1 MNCVCGEM
9 PNLSTDKSPIRWYPQ
24 RETTLSHESSET
36 YTVPTVRSSSLNMN
50 TRTSRAFNGMI
61 TSVIQYA
68 VQSGLQIIM
77 APLLLRTAG
86 QETLGAYAILAQAI
100 GYMALVDLG
109 FSVSLS
115 LFMAKAYGYEDQG
128 ARFRTVITIGRSF
141 HAVTNTLFS
150 LAAIVFALNIGQFFD
165 LSPTVEEQARIA
177 LFLMAGWAFI
187 RTLIDVYKSA
197 TVAVQE
203 MAFANISLALANLAR
218 LAASLILVSLG
229 FGLIGMMVGNIIGEA
244 FNDVRN
250 WLHFR
255 KKHPDWMATSW
266 GIPDFALFREMFSM
280 GMQIFVIN
288 GAGRLILHSGNLVAG
303 LLFGTTSAA
312 VYYSTQMPV
321 TIAWLL
327 INQTINQASSAI
339 NELFV
344 KKQMAQLRSAFLR
357 LHRFNLLIA
366 FPIAIGIG
374 FLLEALVTLWVG
386 AEQFGGTSLAIALAI
401 FAVQLPFTNVSNQFV
416 IANSKI
422 RLLSL
427 FNLVE
432 GFTNLALALILGGR
446 FGLAGIMWASVL
458 ANLITNSYVQWRA
471 THILELSFWELIR
484 GAVLPPA
491 AIGAIGVVALYTI
504 RTLIP
509 PVTWGGFIA
518 DGVLFLVVIAPLTW
532 FIGLKAED
540 RAAILEM
547 SVGRLKL
554 RTAK

>member
-1 MNCVCGEM
+1 
-9 PNLSTDKSPIRWYPQ
+9 
-24 RETTLSHESSET
+24 
-36 YTVPTVRSSSLNMN
+36 MN

-68 VQSGLQIIM
+68 VQSGLQIVM

-109 FSVSLS
+109 FSVALS

-141 HAVTNTLFS
+141 HVITNTLFS
-150 LAAIVFALNIGQFFD
+150 LAAIIFAFNIGRFFD

-177 LFLMAGWAFI
+177 LLLMAAWAFV

-203 MAFANISLALANLAR
+203 MAFANISLTMANIVR
-218 LAASLILVSLG
+218 LISSLTLVALG

-244 FNDVRN
+244 FNDIRN
-250 WLHFR
+250 WMHFR
-255 KKHPDWMATSW
+255 KKHPDWMATRW
-266 GIPDFALFREMFSM
+266 GIPDTALFREMFSM

-288 GAGRLILHSGNLVAG
+288 GANRLIMHSGNLVAG
-303 LLFGTTSAA
+303 LLFGASSAA
-312 VYYSTQMPV
+312 IYYSTQMPA
-321 TIAWLL
+321 TISVLL
-327 INQTINQASSAI
+327 IIQTINQASSAV

-344 KKQMAQLRSAFLR
+344 KKQIVQLRSAFLR
-357 LHRFNLLIA
+357 LHRFSLLIA
-366 FPIAIGIG
+366 MPIAVGIA

-386 AEQFGGTSLAIALAI
+386 AEQFGGTALALALAI
-401 FAVQLPFTNVSNQFV
+401 FTVQLPFTNVSNQFV
-416 IANSKI
+416 IANGKI

-427 FNLVE
+427 LNLIE
-432 GFTNLALALILGGR
+432 GLTNLTLAFILSSR
-446 FGLAGIMWASVL
+446 FGLAGIMWATVT

-471 THILELSFWELIR
+471 TRILELSFWEMLR
-484 GAVLPPA
+484 SAVLPPA
-491 AIGAIGVVALYTI
+491 IIGVLGIIVLSGI
-504 RTLIP
+504 RALIP
-509 PVTWGGFIA
+509 PVTWGSFIA
-518 DGVLFLVVIAPLTW
+518 DGVLFLVVIVPLIW

-540 RAAILEM
+540 RTSILEM

-554 RTAK
+554 RMAK